1 MVEAVRYW
9 RLLLKRSKGL
19 PIKQSMIHKAHLGAH
34 IADGPDPTQQ
44 PLIISSLRTA
54 LNHMKSLQK
63 SHVELR
69 ETYLNG
75 LVEAAVLQKRPYKT
89 ISKVLTGLP
98 SGAGGITHIDIP
110 ALDTD
115 EPFPVGP
122 NPKTWKGL
130 WKSVTEPC
138 PIIKHILATN
148 VWQYNQAE
156 HPHTLWLRTTYA
168 GHWLSSQISICIIL
182 T

>member
-1 MVEAVRYW
+1 VVEAVRYW
-9 RLLLKRSKGL
+9 RLLLERSKGL
-19 PIKQSMIHKAHLGAH
+19 PIKQSMIHKAHRGSH

-98 SGAGGITHIDIP
+98 QVQ
-110 ALDTD
+110 
-115 EPFPVGP
+115 EV
-122 NPKTWKGL
+122 
-130 WKSVTEPC
+130 
-138 PIIKHILATN
+138 
-148 VWQYNQAE
+148 
-156 HPHTLWLRTTYA
+156 
-168 GHWLSSQISICIIL
+168 
-182 T
+182 